1 MKTILIIEDDVAL
14 VQGLEEALKAEHYNV
29 ISAYTG
35 EKGHTMAKRENVALI
50 ILDLILPDKSGED
63 ICHELRQDGI
73 STPIL
78 MLTSK
83 KQEIDELIGYEIGAN
98 HYVTKP
104 FSIRVLI
111 ARIKAMLRPPSEG
124 KKDIEEYTFG
134 DVYIDFKKQEAMKNR
149 QTIKLTPREFKILK
163 FFAQYEGEV
172 VSRDMLLNGVWG
184 YENFPSTR
192 TIDNFIL
199 SIRKKIEDNASKP
212 KHLIT
217 VHTAGYKFVK

>member
-1 MKTILIIEDDVAL
+1 MKTILIIDDDVAL
-14 VQGLEEALKAEHYNV
+14 VQGLEETLKAEHYNV

-63 ICHELRQDGI
+63 ICRELRKDGI

-83 KQEIDELIGYEIGAN
+83 KQEIDELIGYEIGAD
-98 HYVTKP
+98 HFVTKP

-111 ARIKAMLRPPSEG
+111 ARIKAMLRPPPPPPPV
-124 KKDIEEYTFG
+124 EEYTFG
-134 DVYIDFKKQEAMKNR
+134 DVYINFKKQEAMKNR
-149 QTIKLTPREFKILK
+149 KPFKLTAREFEILK
-163 FFAQYEGEV
+163 FFVQHEGEV
-172 VSRDMLLNGVWG
+172 VSRYTLLNKVWG

-199 SIRKKIEDNASKP
+199 SLRKEIEDNASKP

-217 VHTAGYKFVK
+217 VHTVGYKFMK